1 MVPTRPS
8 YQACAEDEDFL
19 AALDKMVNE
28 NIAESKSVGE
38 FRRYISHYILKTNKF
53 VFSSRQK
60 RHVLDDWSCEWSQGE
75 KELGAAAAGE

>member
-28 NIAESKSVGE
+28 NIAESKNVGE
-38 FRRYISHYILKTNKF
+38 FRYISQQLLKTKKF
-53 VFSSRQK
+53 SFSSRQK
-60 RHVLDDWSCEWSQGE
+60 RYVLDDWSCEWSQGE
-75 KELGAAAAGE
+75 KELGAASAGD